1 MPDRISSLAPLRH
14 PVFRAVWTASF
25 VSNLGSLIQN
35 VGAAWLMTAISSSVD
50 MVALVQASLALPI
63 MLFSLPSGAIAD
75 NFGRRKVMLVA
86 QGFMLVVSVLLAVS
100 AYLGM
105 LTPWLLLA
113 FTFLLGCGNALN
125 NPSWQAAVGD
135 MVPRSDIPGA
145 VTLNSMNYNLC
156 RSVGPALGGI
166 IVAAAGAVTAF
177 AINAASYV
185 ALIVVLSRWRPAAT
199 ADRLPRESMGTAMA
213 AGLRYLAMSP
223 NIRRVQFRAAVF
235 GFATIASVAL
245 LPLIARD
252 LLQGDALLY
261 GLLFGAF
268 GMGAV
273 GGALSSARLRNLFSN
288 ENCVR
293 LGFLGFVICLATAAI
308 SSSPW
313 LTGAALMLGGAS
325 WVVTLSL
332 FNITLQLSTPRWVV
346 GRVLSLYQTATFGG
360 MALGSWVWGLI
371 AEERGSDNALLWA
384 SGVALLGVLM
394 GLRWFAMPD
403 QRELNLDP
411 LGRWREP
418 SLALDLK
425 PRSGPIRI
433 TVEYII
439 RPEDTRDF
447 LDAMAER
454 RRIRRRDGAR
464 HWALFRDVEN
474 PELWTEMYNVPTWV
488 DYVRLAQRVT
498 FADDAVGEKIRR
510 LHKGAGPPRAHRL
523 IERTTARSDFDVP
536 PKELIN
542 P

>member
-1 MPDRISSLAPLRH
+1 MPDRVSSLAPLQH
-14 PVFRAVWTASF
+14 PVFRAVWIASF

-35 VGAAWLMTAISSSVD
+35 VGAAWMMTAISSSID

-86 QGFMLVVSVLLAVS
+86 QGFMLAVSVLLAIS
-100 AYLGM
+100 AYMGT
-105 LTPWLLLA
+105 LTPWLLLT
-113 FTFLLGCGNALN
+113 FTFLLGCGTALN
-125 NPSWQAAVGD
+125 NPSWQASVGD

-166 IVAAAGAVTAF
+166 IVAVAGAVVAF
-177 AINAASYV
+177 AINAASYL
-185 ALIVVLSRWRPAAT
+185 ALIIVLARWRPKVSPSP
-199 ADRLPRESMGTAMA
+199 LPRETMGVAMS

-223 NIRRVQFRAAVF
+223 NMVRVLCRALIF
-235 GFATIASVAL
+235 GFASVAALAL

-252 LLQGDALLY
+252 LLKGDALLY

-268 GMGAV
+268 GLGAV
-273 GGALSSARLRNLFSN
+273 GGTLASARLRSVLSN

-293 LGFLGFVICLATAAI
+293 LGFMGFVVCLAAAAL
-308 SSSPW
+308 SPFPW
-313 LTGAALMLGGAS
+313 LSGLALMLGGAS
-325 WVVTLSL
+325 WVLTLSL

-360 MALGSWVWGLI
+360 MALGSWIWGVV
-371 AEERGSDNALLWA
+371 AERNGSEMALLA
-384 SGVALLGVLM
+384 AACVSLFGALVGF
-394 GLRWFAMPD
+394 RWFSLPD
-403 QRELNLDP
+403 QGELNLDP

-433 TVEYII
+433 SIDYVI
-439 RPEDTRDF
+439 RNEDAREF

-464 HWALFRDVEN
+464 NWTLFRDVEN

-488 DYVRLAQRVT
+488 EYVRLAQRVT
-498 FADDAVGEKIRR
+498 FADVEVGDKIRR
-510 LHKGAGPPRAHRL
+510 LHQGSEPPKAHRL
-523 IERTTARSDFDVP
+523 IERTTVRSDYS
-536 PKELIN
+536 PKGVID

>member
-1 MPDRISSLAPLRH
+1 MPDRVSSLAPLQH
-14 PVFRAVWTASF
+14 PVFRAVWIASF

-35 VGAAWLMTAISSSVD
+35 VAAAWMMTAISDSID
-50 MVALVQASLALPI
+50 LVALVQASLALPV

-86 QGFMLVVSVLLAVS
+86 QGFMLVVSVLLALL
-100 AYLGM
+100 AYAGM
-105 LTPWLLLA
+105 MTPWLLLTL
-113 FTFLLGCGNALN
+113 TFLLGCGNALN

-135 MVPRSDIPGA
+135 MVPRADIPGA
-145 VTLNSMNYNLC
+145 VTLNGMNYNLC

-166 IVAAAGAVTAF
+166 VVAAAGAVTAF
-177 AINAASYV
+177 AINALSYI
-185 ALIVVLSRWRPAAT
+185 ALIAVLARWKPALPANP
-199 ADRLPRESMGTAMA
+199 LPRETMGIAMA

-223 NIRRVQFRAAVF
+223 NIRKVLFRASVF
-235 GFATIASVAL
+235 GFATIASLAL

-252 LLQGDALLY
+252 LLHGDALLY

-273 GGALSSARLRNLFSN
+273 VGALASPRLRARFSN

-293 LGFLGFVICLATAAI
+293 LGFTGFVISLATTAL
-308 SSSPW
+308 SPSPW
-313 LTGAALMLGGAS
+313 LTGLALMLGGAS
-325 WVVTLSL
+325 WVLTLAL

-346 GRVLSLYQTATFGG
+346 GRILSLYQTATFGG
-360 MALGSWVWGLI
+360 MALGSWVWGVI
-371 AEERGSDNALLWA
+371 AESRGTDTALLWA
-384 SGVALLGVLM
+384 AGIALFGALL
-394 GLRWFAMPD
+394 GLRWFSMPD
-403 QRELNLDP
+403 QREVNLDP

-425 PRSGPIRI
+425 LHSGPIRI
-433 TVEYII
+433 TVQYII
-439 RPEDTRDF
+439 RPQDTREF

-464 HWALFRDVEN
+464 HWALYRDVEN
-474 PELWTEMYNVPTWV
+474 PELWTEMYKVPTWV
-488 DYVRLAQRVT
+488 DYIRLAQRVT
-498 FADDAVGEKIRR
+498 FADDVVGEKIRR
-510 LHKGAGPPRAHRL
+510 LHQGTEPPRAHRL

>member
-1 MPDRISSLAPLRH
+1 M
-14 PVFRAVWTASF
+14 
-25 VSNLGSLIQN
+25 SNLGSLIQN
-35 VGAAWLMTAISSSVD
+35 VGAAWMMTAISSSVD

-100 AYLGM
+100 AYMGT

-113 FTFLLGCGNALN
+113 FTFLLGCGTALN
-125 NPSWQAAVGD
+125 NPSWQASVGD

-166 IVAAAGAVTAF
+166 IVAAAGAVVAF
-177 AINAASYV
+177 AINAVSYLS
-185 ALIVVLSRWRPAAT
+185 LIVVLARWRPAVSPNP
-199 ADRLPRESMGTAMA
+199 LPRETMGVAMS

-223 NIRRVQFRAAVF
+223 NIVRVLCRACIF
-235 GFATIASVAL
+235 GFASVSALAL

-252 LLQGDALLY
+252 LLKGDALLY

-268 GMGAV
+268 GLGAV
-273 GGALSSARLRNLFSN
+273 GGALGSARLRNLLSN

-293 LGFLGFVICLATAAI
+293 LGFTGFVLCLATAAL
-308 SSSPW
+308 SPFPW
-313 LTGAALMLGGAS
+313 LSGLALMLGGAS

-360 MALGSWVWGLI
+360 MALGSWIWGVV
-371 AEERGSDNALLWA
+371 AERNGSDMALLA
-384 SGVALLGVLM
+384 AAGVSLFGALVGF
-394 GLRWFAMPD
+394 RWFSLPD

-433 TVEYII
+433 TVDYVI
-439 RPEDTRDF
+439 RQEDTREF

-464 HWALFRDVEN
+464 NWALFRDVEN
-474 PELWTEMYNVPTWV
+474 PELWTEMYNAPTWV
-488 DYVRLAQRVT
+488 EYVRLAQRVT
-498 FADDAVGEKIRR
+498 FADVAVGETIRR
-510 LHKGAGPPRAHRL
+510 MHQGSEPPKARRL
-523 IERTTARSDFDVP
+523 IERTTARSDYS
-536 PKELIN
+536 PKGVID

>member
-1 MPDRISSLAPLRH
+1 M
-14 PVFRAVWTASF
+14 
-25 VSNLGSLIQN
+25 SNLGSLIQN
-35 VGAAWLMTAISSSVD
+35 VGAAWMMTAISNSVD

-86 QGFMLVVSVLLAVS
+86 QGFMLVVSVLLAAS
-100 AYLGM
+100 AYLGT
-105 LTPWLLLA
+105 LTPWLLLT

-185 ALIVVLSRWRPAAT
+185 ALIVVLSRWRPAIPASP
-199 ADRLPRESMGTAMA
+199 LPRESMGTAMG

-235 GFATIASVAL
+235 GFATIAVLAL

-252 LLQGDALLY
+252 LLRGDALLY

-293 LGFLGFVICLATAAI
+293 LGFLGFVICLATAAL
-308 SSSPW
+308 SPSPW

-371 AEERGSDNALLWA
+371 AEERGSDTALLWA

-433 TVEYII
+433 TVEYMI
-439 RPEDTRDF
+439 RPEDTREF

-510 LHKGAGPPRAHRL
+510 LHKGTGPPRAHRL